1 MDERDRDEEPDDDDG
16 RTRGEELR
24 DIRVIGARQRRL
36 LRELLAREEERE
48 ERAVERRADC
58 RTLRVSL
65 VAAAIAGI
73 TGAILTGLSAHWW
86 MLFSWIARFLGPVP
100 R

>member
-1 MDERDRDEEPDDDDG
+1 MDERDRDEKPDDDDG

-24 DIRVIGARQRRL
+24 DIRVIGARERRL
-36 LRELLAREEERE
+36 LRDLLRREEERE

-58 RTLRVSL
+58 RTLRVSIISAL
-65 VAAAIAGI
+65 VVMLA
-73 TGAILTGLSAHWW
+73 TFLLTGSAAPWW
-86 MLFSWIARFLGPVP
+86 MHVSWIARFLGPVP